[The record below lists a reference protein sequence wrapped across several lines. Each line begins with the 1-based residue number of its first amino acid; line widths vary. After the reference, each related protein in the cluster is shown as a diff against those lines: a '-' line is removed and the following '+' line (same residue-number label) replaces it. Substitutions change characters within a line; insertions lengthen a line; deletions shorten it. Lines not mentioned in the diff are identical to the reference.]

1 MLRECPFGER
11 TSRNGSEYGLGDAGT
26 LSDCEA
32 VMGTPIIALGLTVNT
47 VGLIEESCVS
57 SFQTKVVPR

>member
-1 MLRECPFGER
+1 MP
-11 TSRNGSEYGLGDAGT
+11 SNGKAH
-26 LSDCEA
+26 
-32 VMGTPIIALGLTVNT
+32 MGTPIIALGLTVNT